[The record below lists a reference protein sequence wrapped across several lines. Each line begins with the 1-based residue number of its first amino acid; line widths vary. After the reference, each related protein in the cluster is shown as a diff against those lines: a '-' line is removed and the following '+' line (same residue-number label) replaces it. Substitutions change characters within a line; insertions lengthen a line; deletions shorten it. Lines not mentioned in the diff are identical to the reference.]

1 MEHNA
6 VTEGGG
12 LRDGGTGLRERSKA
26 RRRAAIIR
34 AAFTLFAER
43 GYQATT
49 IADIAAAA
57 EVAPRTVAMYFPSKQ
72 DIAMARFSATVD
84 SLTCAMRGLAPG
96 QSITEAVGRWLRTYE
111 AAADRELTE
120 LALRMFAANP
130 ELNALRSAWMAAT
143 IAEGAALVARE
154 TGAAPGDPGPQMA
167 SVATAAIL
175 LELLDFPPG
184 PRREEAITAAM
195 RFLDAGI
202 AALGTA
208 ASATDRSDPV
218 GLSAFWRWD
227 QVKPPEVG
235 GPGLPVHPGVQP
247 DEVDRGGRDV
257 TFQDVL
263 QQASGVL
270 SLLACPKCHRPHG
283 RAHRGAGGAA

>member
-1 MEHNA
+1 MDHSGLRED
-6 VTEGGG
+6 GG
-12 LRDGGTGLRERSKA
+12 LPDGSGRPDGSGLRERSKA

-57 EVAPRTVAMYFPSKQ
+57 EAAPRTVAMYFPSKQ

-84 SLTCAMRGLAPG
+84 SLTGAMRAVAPG
-96 QSITEAVGRWLRTYE
+96 PSITEATGRWLRAYQ

-130 ELNALRSAWMAAT
+130 ELNALRSTRMAAI
-143 IAEGAALVARE
+143 IAEGAAVVAHK
-154 TGAAPGDPGPQMA
+154 TGAAPASPGPRIA
-167 SVATAAIL
+167 SVAAAAIL

-208 ASATDRSDPV
+208 AASITDRSDPA
-218 GLSAFWRWD
+218 GLLVFWRWD
-227 QVKPPEVG
+227 
-235 GPGLPVHPGVQP
+235 
-247 DEVDRGGRDV
+247 
-257 TFQDVL
+257 
-263 QQASGVL
+263 
-270 SLLACPKCHRPHG
+270 
-283 RAHRGAGGAA
+283 